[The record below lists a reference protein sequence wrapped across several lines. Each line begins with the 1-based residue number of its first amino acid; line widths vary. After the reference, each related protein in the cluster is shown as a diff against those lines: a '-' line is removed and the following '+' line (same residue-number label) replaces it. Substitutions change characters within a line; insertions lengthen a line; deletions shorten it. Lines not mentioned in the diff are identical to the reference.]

1 MYNEEVTKQDRRHR
15 GGAPPYTLYVINF
28 GSYNFYLVLPALQ
41 STKKAQTNYKVLKK
55 KKVTGLFLA
64 IVARNALLKYF
75 KKYFYQKSSN
85 SKHD

>member
-1 MYNEEVTKQDRRHR
+1 M
-15 GGAPPYTLYVINF
+15 
-28 GSYNFYLVLPALQ
+28 SPALQ
-41 STKKAQTNYKVLKK
+41 STKKAQTNYKVSKK

-85 SKHD
+85 SKYDEGDTFLALGTNIHKKKTIKKKNN